1 MSMIASSRERRRSA
15 CPLSRRSLGRI
26 VPSDATT
33 ESRPAIRGNR
43 KNEIASFPAFKP
55 KKLAISNLAPLQKST
70 PAQWLGRLFTAD
82 QLKPVVMGPCFRRD
96 DDGKRPVSRPHA
108 YLPWQCLYFLPEP
121 QGQSSLRP
129 TLPQVAGFLGSRLAV
144 AAGTSEA
151 PANASSSSPVLG
163 SNLWASIGGNT
174 GCCCSGGTISTRIN
188 CAVTASR
195 KCAIIASNRLK
206 ASDLYSCSG
215 SRWP

>member
-1 MSMIASSRERRRSA
+1 MVGTAQERLCPPYEAKPDDVSASS
-15 CPLSRRSLGRI
+15 
-26 VPSDATT
+26 DA
-33 ESRPAIRGNR
+33 A
-43 KNEIASFPAFKP
+43 
-55 KKLAISNLAPLQKST
+55 
-70 PAQWLGRLFTAD
+70 
-82 QLKPVVMGPCFRRD
+82 
-96 DDGKRPVSRPHA
+96 HA

-129 TLPQVAGFLGSRLAV
+129 TLPQLAGFLGSRLAV

-151 PANASSSSPVLG
+151 LANASSSSPVFG
-163 SNLWASIGGNT
+163 SNLCASMCGNT
-174 GCCCSGGTISTRIN
+174 GCCSSGGTISTRIS

-195 KCAIIASNRLK
+195 KCAIIASNRLN

>member
-1 MSMIASSRERRRSA
+1 MVGTAQERLCPPYEAKPDDVSASS
-15 CPLSRRSLGRI
+15 
-26 VPSDATT
+26 DAAHT
-33 ESRPAIRGNR
+33 
-43 KNEIASFPAFKP
+43 
-55 KKLAISNLAPLQKST
+55 
-70 PAQWLGRLFTAD
+70 
-82 QLKPVVMGPCFRRD
+82 
-96 DDGKRPVSRPHA
+96 

-129 TLPQVAGFLGSRLAV
+129 ILPQLAGFFGPRLAV

-151 PANASSSSPVLG
+151 LANANSSSPVFGL
-163 SNLWASIGGNT
+163 NLCASMTGNS
-174 GCCCSGGTISTRIN
+174 GCWSSGGTISTRIS

-195 KCAIIASNRLK
+195 RCAIIASNRLN

>member
-1 MSMIASSRERRRSA
+1 MVGTAQERLCPPYEAIARDNVSARS
-15 CPLSRRSLGRI
+15 G
-26 VPSDATT
+26 AT
-33 ESRPAIRGNR
+33 
-43 KNEIASFPAFKP
+43 
-55 KKLAISNLAPLQKST
+55 
-70 PAQWLGRLFTAD
+70 
-82 QLKPVVMGPCFRRD
+82 
-96 DDGKRPVSRPHA
+96 HA

-129 TLPQVAGFLGSRLAV
+129 TLPQVSGFLGSRLAV

-151 PANASSSSPVLG
+151 PANASSSSPVFG
-163 SNLWASIGGNT
+163 SNLCAAIGGNA
-174 GCCCSGGTISTRIN
+174 GCCSSGGTISTRIN

-195 KCAIIASNRLK
+195 KCAIIASNRPN